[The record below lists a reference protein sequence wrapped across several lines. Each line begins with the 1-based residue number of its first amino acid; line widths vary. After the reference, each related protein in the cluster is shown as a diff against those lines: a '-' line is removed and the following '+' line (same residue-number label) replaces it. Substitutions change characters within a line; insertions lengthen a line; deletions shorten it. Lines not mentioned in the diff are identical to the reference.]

1 MATTKY
7 SATATINAQSS
18 KEGMVFSLQ
27 WDAATVRA
35 AGINALRG
43 STCDGVN
50 CS

>member
-7 SATATINAQSS
+7 SATATINAQSN
-18 KEGMVFSLQ
+18 KEDMVFSLE

-43 STCDGVN
+43 GTGEGVN